1 MVHFPS
7 SYMRGAAERFCLVW
21 KVIFSEKRQYM
32 DSIHLFGLS
41 IYRQL
46 WTAQQV
52 KRVCPVLS
60 RADF

>member
-7 SYMRGAAERFCLVW
+7 SYMRGVAERFCLVW

-32 DSIHLFGLS
+32 DSIHLFRLS

-46 WTAQQV
+46 WTATSEESM
-52 KRVCPVLS
+52 PS
-60 RADF
+60 PF